1 MRLTAKVIRLSR
13 AKFHCNRL
21 TTVQD
26 IQHYASLICWDT
38 SYTVS
43 KKTAF
48 LFLSVFRQIST
59 NFNKF
64 W

>member
-26 IQHYASLICWDT
+26 IQDCASLT
-38 SYTVS
+38 
-43 KKTAF
+43 F
-48 LFLSVFRQIST
+48 LQHSVVLQ
-59 NFNKF
+59 
-64 W
+64 